1 MCTSV
6 LTDIRKIFADCKTDE
21 KAFRKKVLANLNENI
36 PDSEGIKAEIE
47 SLEKQ
52 IIKEKNKYKKIYNDY
67 YDGIIKNAEMFEEMS
82 GECNDR
88 IEAFTDRKSKLTAE
102 LNKNRVCCE
111 DVVSFMN
118 LLGRFSEIEE
128 LTPEILNTLISVIE
142 VGEKVQNSP
151 TETIQNVSV
160 SYKFINQYC

>member
-1 MCTSV
+1 
-6 LTDIRKIFADCKTDE
+6 
-21 KAFRKKVLANLNENI
+21 
-36 PDSEGIKAEIE
+36 
-47 SLEKQ
+47 
-52 IIKEKNKYKKIYNDY
+52 
-67 YDGIIKNAEMFEEMS
+67 MS